1 MSWELFRQN
10 VLRVANAPENI
21 NNIDLVAETYAREY
35 DAAVK
40 RGGDTISKIPL
51 TKGNVDSMK
60 QFFKMALEK
69 GLSSKANYDLVGEM
83 GAGVISYW
91 TMGTMANVP
100 PPFVSTTQI
109 MGGAIANIIVAQ
121 NIITNPGKWGVIQV
135 AGSEVKL
142 KPEQLPQ
149 SGLTGANVTTADP
162 IDTNTK
168 EKILFVGDSL
178 SAIKTETGINITWTY
193 PTSVRKSLPNA
204 TVDVLAIPAK
214 QTSWM
219 LQNLPSQLATT
230 KYDRVYIWGGTNDMF
245 SGVSFKAALGNIQKM
260 VDLAISNGA
269 KAYVIIGYDVKN
281 MDYTRLKL
289 TRYLKDI
296 SEYIPL
302 IERYNEYQQQMP
314 TTIQNAK
321 FIGIFDLGPLT
332 TDGIHPSA
340 VQARQIANII
350 INAL

>member
-40 RGGDTISKIPL
+40 RGGDTISRIPL

-83 GAGVISYW
+83 GTGVISYW

-109 MGGAIANIIVAQ
+109 MGGAIANIVVVQ

-142 KPEQLPQ
+142 KPEQLSQ
-149 SGLTGANVTTADP
+149 TSQETKGNADSLN
-162 IDTNTK
+162 DG
-168 EKILFVGDSL
+168 ESVLFVGDSITAGTYNYPAQIAKL
-178 SAIKTETGINITWTY
+178 KPNIK
-193 PTSVRKSLPNA
+193 
-204 TVDVLAIPAK
+204 VDILAIGGK
-214 QTSWM
+214 QTRWM
-219 LQNLPSQLATT
+219 LENLPSQLAQK
-230 KYDRVYIWGGTNDMF
+230 KYDKVYIYGGTNDIF
-245 SGVSFKAALGNIQKM
+245 SQISISNVLSNVQKM
-260 VDLAISNGA
+260 VDLINAAGS
-269 KAYVIIGYDVKN
+269 KAYVIIGYANSN
-281 MDYTRLKL
+281 MDYTK
-289 TRYLKDI
+289 
-296 SEYIPL
+296 
-302 IERYNEYQQQMP
+302 MP
-314 TTIQNAK
+314 TTIYVKDKADYIPMIAKYKEYQDQIPSTIKSAK
-321 FIGIFDLGPLT
+321 FVGVFDIGILS
-332 TDGIHPSA
+332 DGFHPSA
-340 VQARQIANII
+340 AQAKKIANII
-350 INAL
+350 LQAQ

>member
-40 RGGDTISKIPL
+40 RGGDTISHIPL

-149 SGLTGANVTTADP
+149 TSQETKGNADALN
-162 IDTNTK
+162 DG
-168 EKILFVGDSL
+168 ESVLFVGDSITAGTYNYPAQIAKL
-178 SAIKTETGINITWTY
+178 KANIK
-193 PTSVRKSLPNA
+193 
-204 TVDVLAIPAK
+204 VDILAIGGK

-219 LQNLPSQLATT
+219 LENLPSQLAQK
-230 KYDRVYIWGGTNDMF
+230 KYNKVYIYGGTNDIF
-245 SGVSFKAALGNIQKM
+245 SQISISKVLSNLQKM
-260 VDLAISNGA
+260 VDLINAAGS
-269 KAYVIIGYDVKN
+269 KAYVIIGYANSN
-281 MDYTRLKL
+281 MDYTK
-289 TRYLKDI
+289 
-296 SEYIPL
+296 
-302 IERYNEYQQQMP
+302 MP
-314 TTIQNAK
+314 TTIYVKDKSDYIPMIAK
-321 FIGIFDLGPLT
+321 YKEYQDQIPSTIKNTKFVGVFDIGTLS
-332 TDGIHPSA
+332 DGFHPSA
-340 VQARQIANII
+340 AQAKKIANII
-350 INAL
+350 LQAQ